1 MREKKFCKTRSPSN
15 MFKNVL
21 QVQLAEYQSCTMT
34 TPLICHICL
43 LLTLLNHQ
51 IFTTLFTGKA
61 RENCNREGLYHHRV
75 RECSGKMQTEIFS
88 NRNEMIQLGREK
100 KNDK

>member
-1 MREKKFCKTRSPSN
+1 MSLDCDSGTNILRI
-15 MFKNVL
+15 
-21 QVQLAEYQSCTMT
+21 Y
-34 TPLICHICL
+34 
-43 LLTLLNHQ
+43 LTH
-51 IFTTLFTGKA
+51 FTLFTHLPPEFSHVAPYTGKA

>member
-1 MREKKFCKTRSPSN
+1 MAKFILFN
-15 MFKNVL
+15 
-21 QVQLAEYQSCTMT
+21 
-34 TPLICHICL
+34 ICQY
-43 LLTLLNHQ
+43 LLTNPLEPPEFSHLAPY
-51 IFTTLFTGKA
+51 TGKA